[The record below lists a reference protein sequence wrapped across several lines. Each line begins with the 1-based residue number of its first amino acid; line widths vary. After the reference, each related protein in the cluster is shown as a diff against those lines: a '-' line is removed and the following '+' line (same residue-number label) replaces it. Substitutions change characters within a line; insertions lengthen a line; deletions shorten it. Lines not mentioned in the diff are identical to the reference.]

1 MTCGSKGNVTVE
13 LALIIAIVF
22 VLAVAGPVFYKVF
35 SGIND
40 KIQTSDEFVPLS
52 KSISQ
57 NHITQFPA
65 IWDNVIMIILLG
77 YAIAVVLAAIYIDTL
92 PVFGVIMFMSL
103 PIMLVVSM
111 AVSNAYESFQSSLH
125 TETALMPWTVYIMNN
140 LPFMILGIGIL
151 GAIALYGKR
160 RLGA

>member
-1 MTCGSKGNVTVE
+1 LTCGSKGNVTVE

-111 AVSNAYESFQSSLH
+111 AVSNAYESFQSSLP